1 VFNFLTKKTQVG
13 IDLGSSSIKIAG
25 FRLKRGVCH
34 LEFIDTIDLVKKYS
48 LEPFQ
53 EVADDLY
60 VEQLRELVQK
70 YHLKGTEISVALP
83 AGSGIIQILKV
94 AAAQSESELFDK
106 IRREMRQVTD
116 QSLDDMQ
123 IACCEL
129 EDKGSEEDKIPL
141 LVCAIPNE
149 IFARYKSIISRAGL
163 KANVF
168 DLDALGVYNAFYYFS
183 EMNFGPT
190 TIVQVSDHYSI
201 CLIILPGRPPFF
213 HVIDL
218 GAEHL
223 NEQTAEMT
231 NSKVETSVAAGDDSK
246 WTDLDLLQ
254 NLSPLQ
260 IHPANFE
267 NFSSEVRKCMRHIQ
281 THEGI
286 LKFDKIYLSGGGFVL
301 ADLAENFEQTF
312 EIETK
317 IWNPILQFTNGGN
330 NELTRNQLESGR
342 YLIPA
347 IGSALRGN

>member
-1 VFNFLTKKTQVG
+1 MKVFIKKIRVG
-13 IDLGSSSIKIAG
+13 IDLGSSSIKIVG

-34 LEFIDTIDLVKKYS
+34 LEFIHTIDLVKKYS

-70 YHLKGTEISVALP
+70 YGLKRTEISVTLP
-83 AGSGIIQILKV
+83 VGSGIIQVLKV
-94 AAAQSESELFDK
+94 AAAQSEDELFGKIRSELK
-106 IRREMRQVTD
+106 LVTD
-116 QSLDDMQ
+116 QNLDDMQ
-123 IACCEL
+123 IACLEL
-129 EDKGSEEDKIPL
+129 EDKDCADDKISL

-149 IFARYKSIISRAGL
+149 IFARYRSIISEAGL

-168 DLDALGVYNAFYYFS
+168 DLDALGVYNDFYYFS
-183 EMNFGPT
+183 EKDFGPT

-218 GAEHL
+218 GAKHL

-231 NSKVETSVAAGDDSK
+231 NSKVETSVAAGDESK

-254 NLSPLQ
+254 KKSSPLQ

-281 THEGI
+281 SHEGVS
-286 LKFDKIYLSGGGFVL
+286 KFDKIYLSGGGFVL
-301 ADLAENFEQTF
+301 ADLAESFEQAF
-312 EIETK
+312 GIETK

-330 NELTRNQLESGR
+330 NELTRDQLESGR

-347 IGSALRGN
+347 IGTALRGN

>member
-1 VFNFLTKKTQVG
+1 LSFFSKEIRVG

-25 FRLKRGVCH
+25 FRQKRGVCH
-34 LEFIDTIDLVKKYS
+34 LEFIDTIDLIKKYS

-60 VEQLRELVQK
+60 VDQLRELAQK
-70 YHLKGTEISVALP
+70 YHLKGTVISVALP

-94 AAAQSESELFDK
+94 SGAQSESELFGK
-106 IRREMRQVTD
+106 IRSELKLVTD
-116 QSLDDMQ
+116 LSLDDMQ
-123 IACCEL
+123 IACLEL
-129 EDKGSEEDKIPL
+129 EDKGSADDKIPL
-141 LVCAIPNE
+141 LVCTIPNE
-149 IFARYKSIISRAGL
+149 VFARYKSIISRAGL

-183 EMNFGPT
+183 EKDFGPT

-201 CLIILPGRPPFF
+201 CLIILPGKPPFF
-213 HVIDL
+213 HVIEL

-223 NEQTAEMT
+223 NEQPPEMT
-231 NSKVETSVAAGDDSK
+231 NSKAETSVAAGDESK
-246 WTDLDLLQ
+246 WTDLGLLQ
-254 NLSPLQ
+254 GLSPLQ
-260 IHPANFE
+260 IHSANFE
-267 NFSSEVRKCMRHIQ
+267 NLSSEVRKCMRHIQ

-301 ADLAENFEQTF
+301 ADLVENFEQAF

-330 NELTRNQLESGR
+330 KELTRNQLESGR

-347 IGSALRGN
+347 IGTALRGN